1 MVSLGWGGNRSVG
14 GNLTLVAHPLNG
26 GEKEADVSFEG
37 KGRMKEEK
45 QAWETAARGK
55 VEVRTFWE
63 DRLYSLLRK

>member
-1 MVSLGWGGNRSVG
+1 MGWEQECGRKPHISG
-14 GNLTLVAHPLNG
+14 TPTQW

>member
-1 MVSLGWGGNRSVG
+1 M
-14 GNLTLVAHPLNG
+14 
-26 GEKEADVSFEG
+26 SFEG